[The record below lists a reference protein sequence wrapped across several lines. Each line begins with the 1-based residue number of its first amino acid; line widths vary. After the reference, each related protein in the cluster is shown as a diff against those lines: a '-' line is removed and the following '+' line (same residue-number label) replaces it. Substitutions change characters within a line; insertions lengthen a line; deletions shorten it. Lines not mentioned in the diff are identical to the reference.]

1 MQELVE
7 QILIHIRGAWR
18 YRWHAMVLI
27 WVIALAGWTTV
38 FFMPDRYEASA
49 RVYVD
54 TDSLLRPLLRGL
66 AVQTNLEQRVRLM
79 TRTLLSRQNLEKIAH
94 TADMDLAVHSEE
106 EMDELIKNLKKN
118 IHLSSSSEANL
129 YVISYQHYDPKVAKK
144 VVTSLL
150 NIFVEDTLGETRQ
163 DSETAQQFLDQQI
176 REYESKLT
184 KAENRLKDFKR
195 QNIDILPDSEQN
207 YYQQLQ
213 TARHKLDQARL
224 ELKEAQNKRSE
235 LKRQLSGEEPV
246 FGIVNSDDA
255 VAASNPLKGRIQS
268 LQTRLDE
275 LLLKYTD
282 QHPEVIAIREKIAL
296 LKKQLAQ
303 EVQDMK
309 AKGISVRGDLD
320 QNPVYQ
326 QMKIALAQAE
336 VEVSSLTV
344 RVNKYE
350 EEVTRLRRLVNTG
363 PEIEAQLKRLNRD
376 YEINKQNYQA
386 LVERRESAILAES
399 AGKTGDDVK
408 FRVIDPP
415 RVPAL
420 PAAPNRLLLNGL
432 VLLLG
437 VAAGLAVAW
446 AISQIRP
453 TFYDQ
458 RTLRNLTGVPVFG
471 VVSRL
476 WTAEQITK
484 RRVEYGAFALVSFM
498 LLFAFSGVLYI
509 NNGIQWFERLF

>member
-1 MQELVE
+1 MEQLLE
-7 QILIHIRGAWR
+7 QIIIHIRGTWR
-18 YRWHAMVLI
+18 YRWYAMALI
-27 WVIALAGWTTV
+27 WVFALAGWTTV
-38 FFMPDRYEASA
+38 FMMPDRYEASA

-79 TRTLLSRQNLEKIAH
+79 TRTLLSRPNLEKIAH
-94 TADMDLAVHSEE
+94 LADMDLTIHSAEA
-106 EMDELIKNLKKN
+106 MDEMIKNLKKN
-118 IHLSSSSEANL
+118 IQLSSSSEANL
-129 YVISYQHYDPKVAKK
+129 YIISYQHHDPAVAKK

-176 REYESKLT
+176 SEYEAKLV

-213 TARHKLDQARL
+213 TALHQLDQAQL
-224 ELKEAQNKRSE
+224 ELKEAQNRKAE
-235 LKRQLSGEEPV
+235 LKRQISGEEPV
-246 FGIVNSDDA
+246 FGMTNNDEGLT
-255 VAASNPLKGRIQS
+255 ASNPLKMRIQG
-268 LQTRLDE
+268 LQTRLDD

-282 QHPEVIAIREKIAL
+282 QHPEVIAIREKIAIL
-296 LKKQLAQ
+296 QKQLDQ
-303 EVQDMK
+303 EVKDMK
-309 AKGISVRGDLD
+309 AKGISVNAGLD

-344 RVNKYE
+344 RVNKYDE
-350 EEVTRLRRLVNTG
+350 AVARLRRLVNTG

-415 RVPAL
+415 RVPTL
-420 PAAPNRLLLNGL
+420 PAAPNRLLLNAL
-432 VLLLG
+432 VLLISL
-437 VAAGLAVAW
+437 AAGLAVAW
-446 AISQIRP
+446 AISQVRP

-458 RTLRNLTGVPVFG
+458 RTLRKATGVPVFG

-476 WTAEQITK
+476 WTAQLLRK
-484 RRVEYGAFALVSFM
+484 RRAENGAFALISVM
-498 LLFAFSGVLYI
+498 LLAMFSSVLYI
-509 NNGIQWFERLF
+509 NDGIQWFDRLF

>member
-1 MQELVE
+1 MQQLLE
-7 QILIHIRGAWR
+7 QLIIHTRGTWR
-18 YRWHAMVLI
+18 YRWYAIAFI
-27 WVIALAGWTTV
+27 WVFALAGWTAV
-38 FFMPDRYEASA
+38 FVMPDKYEASA

-79 TRTLLSRQNLEKIAH
+79 TRTLLSRPNLEKIAH
-94 TADMDLAVHSEE
+94 LADLDLSVHTAEA
-106 EMDELIKNLKKN
+106 MDEMIKNLKDN
-118 IHLSSSSEANL
+118 IKLSSSSETNL
-129 YVISYQHYDPKVAKK
+129 YIISYQHYDPGVAKK

-163 DSETAQQFLDQQI
+163 DSESAQQFLDQQI
-176 REYESKLT
+176 SEYEAKLVN
-184 KAENRLKDFKR
+184 AENRLKDFKR

-213 TARHKLDQARL
+213 AAQHQLDQASL
-224 ELKEAQNKRSE
+224 ELKEAQNRRSE

-246 FGIVNSDDA
+246 FGMINNDDA
-255 VAASNPLKGRIQS
+255 LAASNPLKMRIQG
-268 LQTRLDE
+268 LQTRLDD

-282 QHPEVIAIREKIAL
+282 QHPEVIAIREKIASL
-296 LKKQLAQ
+296 EKQVAR
-303 EVQDMK
+303 EVRDMK
-309 AKGISVRGDLD
+309 AKGISVSSDLD

-326 QMKIALAQAE
+326 QMKIALGQAE

-344 RVNKYE
+344 RVKKYG
-350 EEVTRLRRLVNTG
+350 EEVAKLRRLVNTG

-386 LVERRESAILAES
+386 LVERRESAVLGES
-399 AGKTGDDVK
+399 AGKTGEDVK

-415 RVPAL
+415 RVPTL
-420 PAAPNRLLLNGL
+420 PAAPNRLLLNAL
-432 VLLLG
+432 VLLGSLAG
-437 VAAGLAVAW
+437 GLAIAW

-458 RTLRNLTGVPVFG
+458 RTLRKVTGVPVFG

-476 WTAEQITK
+476 WTPQLLLRRRAENG
-484 RRVEYGAFALVSFM
+484 VFALVFVM
-498 LLFAFSGVLYI
+498 LLFVFSGVLYI
-509 NNGIQWFERLF
+509 NDGIQWFDRLF